1 MCLGRDHMNPI
12 IRLETITD
20 ETAVQIEVLNL
31 DQDVREIDALIDQV
45 SCEISCLNDEK
56 NILMSQADW
65 FDISLAVSSG
75 ILCAAIDSVWV
86 GEFSF
91 ERAHEWG
98 SKKVDSFVVRIAKL
112 QGYKGDDLQG
122 AVTFLEKNHP
132 IPADKATS
140 IFGGGKQH
148 HLRDFAHH
156 PNTVG
161 LFFSMLTQFTGIVY
175 GTDVTG
181 RFIIQDLPDDG
192 NKLIGKGFHEK
203 VLLGS
208 VHWFFHMVSDMA
220 GSSSSIAQG
229 KEGTGLPG
237 PIVSFLKEVSVL
249 PFFQNLD
256 EKGYREFSVW
266 ISRLFNGTLLAK
278 RDKEGNLEKAIPFD
292 LRTEIG
298 MLHELGRQAIP
309 VIINECIVRGFY
321 FIRKLVDELK
331 YVHSIS
337 NLKRIEWKNTLPIKN
352 PTIVRMLLISN
363 ATFVAVDL
371 ADASIRAA
379 ISSSGDLAKL
389 LRQLALRV
397 NFVGIGRVTI
407 ALGYEAMLNGERNK
421 VDARLDELKTRMTL
435 LKASKVYYSIGQ
447 SWQLVF
453 DAEQAIDKLSSSIT
467 DLIQQY
473 DESMNNG
480 SRMMA
485 SINQNAEGFIS
496 HNSDT
501 AKAIIDLLDEV

>member
-1 MCLGRDHMNPI
+1 MCLGREYMNPI

-20 ETAVQIEVLNL
+20 GASVQIDVLNL
-31 DQDVREIDALIDQV
+31 EHDVREIDALIDQV
-45 SCEISCLNDEK
+45 SLDIDYMNNEK
-56 NILMSQADW
+56 AKLMSQADW
-65 FDISLAVSSG
+65 LDISLAVASG
-75 ILCAAIDSVWV
+75 TICAAIDSVWV
-86 GEFSF
+86 GEFSLQ
-91 ERAHEWG
+91 RAHEWG
-98 SKKVDSFVVRIAKL
+98 SEKVDSFVKKVAKQ
-112 QGYKGDDLQG
+112 QGFKGDDFKG
-122 AVTFLEKNHP
+122 AVSFLEKKYQ
-132 IPADKATS
+132 IAADKVTNL
-140 IFGGGKQH
+140 FGGGKQH
-148 HLRDFAHH
+148 HLRDFSHH
-156 PNTVG
+156 PNMTG
-161 LFFSMLTQFTGIVY
+161 LFFSILTQFTGKVY
-175 GTDVTG
+175 GTDVSG
-181 RFIIQDLPDDG
+181 HFVIQDLPKEEI
-192 NKLIGKGFHEK
+192 KLLGKNLHEK
-203 VLLGS
+203 ILFGTVF
-208 VHWFFHMVSDMA
+208 WFFHMVSDMA
-220 GSSSSIAQG
+220 GSSNSIAMG

-309 VIINECIVRGFY
+309 VIIDECIVRGFY

-337 NLKRIEWKNTLPIKN
+337 DLKKIEWENTLPIKN

-363 ATFVAVDL
+363 ATFVAIDL